1 MYLEHYG
8 LIEEPFG
15 VTPDPRFLYL
25 GPKHREA
32 LASLLYGTE
41 ANRGFLALIAK
52 PGMGKTTLLFQY
64 LEHLGNKARTAFVF
78 QTDCNSREFVRHIL
92 IDLGLDASGKDLP
105 AMHEMLNQLLM
116 EEMRA
121 GRRFILVIDEAQNL
135 EEKVLESVRLL
146 SNFETPWMKLMQI
159 VIAGQPEL
167 AKRLARP
174 SLAQLRQRISLMIR
188 IEPFMP
194 EEINAYIDHRLWIAG
209 YQGPSLFT
217 GGARL
222 MIAEHSEGIPRNIN
236 NICFNAMS
244 LACALKRKTIE
255 RDIIREVLAD
265 LDLESLNEGTA
276 VVRKSEEEPKH
287 SVSQTPRNVERKSR
301 FRDWSPRLPG
311 AEAGRIYFVFFV
323 VASALLLALGGS
335 VIHVN
340 RKQRQASAS
349 QVPLPAETSFIAPTP
364 APAFLVSTSLA
375 APSVSLTGLK
385 AEAPPDHETQALL
398 SQYKGTQSG
407 APAKRTIEQYRSII
421 VMPGQTL
428 YQISVRYF
436 SKYNRE
442 IFEEIHELNP
452 WLINPNHIQSG
463 REIRIP
469 SVKEDSGHEHPAA
482 KQGSNSVAGRVEK
495 P

>member
-1 MYLEHYG
+1 MFLEHYG

-25 GPKHREA
+25 GSSHREA

-41 ANRGFLALIAK
+41 ANRGFFALIAK
-52 PGMGKTTLLFQY
+52 PGMGKTSLLFQY
-64 LEHLGNKARTAFVF
+64 LEHLRNKARTAFVF
-78 QTDCNSREFVRHIL
+78 QTDCNSREFIRHIL

-105 AMHEMLNQLLM
+105 EMHEVLNQFLM

-135 EEKVLESVRLL
+135 KEKVLESVRLL

-159 VIAGQPEL
+159 VIAGQPQL
-167 AKRLARP
+167 AKRLARS
-174 SLAQLRQRISLMIR
+174 SLAQLRQRISLVIR

-194 EEINAYIDHRLWIAG
+194 EEINAYIDHRLWVAG

-217 GGARL
+217 AGARS

-244 LACALKRKTIE
+244 IARALKRKTID

-265 LDLESLNEGTA
+265 LDLESLNEETA
-276 VVRKSEEEPKH
+276 VVRKSEQEPKR
-287 SVSQTPRNVERKSR
+287 SVSQTPRNVQRKSR
-301 FRDWSPRLPG
+301 FRDWSPRF
-311 AEAGRIYFVFFV
+311 A
-323 VASALLLALGGS
+323 VASALLLALSWS

-340 RKQRQASAS
+340 RKERQASAS
-349 QVPLPAETSFIAPTP
+349 QIPLPAETSFIAPTA
-364 APAFLVSTSLA
+364 APALPDSTSRA
-375 APSVSLTGLK
+375 APNVSLTGLK
-385 AEAPPDHETQALL
+385 AEAPPDHKIQVPL

-407 APAKRTIEQYRSII
+407 ALAKRTIEQYRSII

-428 YQISVRYF
+428 YQLSVKYF

-452 WLINPNHIQSG
+452 SLINPDYIQSG
-463 REIRIP
+463 HEIRIP

-482 KQGSNSVAGRVEK
+482 KQGSNTAAGRVEK

>member
-1 MYLEHYG
+1 MVVEHYG

-25 GPKHREA
+25 GPNHREA

-52 PGMGKTTLLFQY
+52 PGMGKTSLLFQY
-64 LEHLGNKARTAFVF
+64 LEHLRNKARTAFVF

-135 EEKVLESVRLL
+135 KEKVLESVRLL

-159 VIAGQPEL
+159 VIAGQPQL
-167 AKRLARP
+167 AKRLAKP
-174 SLAQLRQRISLMIR
+174 SLAQLRQRISLVIR
-188 IEPFMP
+188 IEPFVP
-194 EEINAYIDHRLWIAG
+194 EEINAYIDHRLWVAG

-217 GGARL
+217 TAARL

-244 LACALKRKTIE
+244 LACALKRKTID
-255 RDIIREVLAD
+255 RDIICEVLAD

-276 VVRKSEEEPKH
+276 VVRKSEEEPKPG
-287 SVSQTPRNVERKSR
+287 VSQTPRNVERKSR
-301 FRDWSPRLPG
+301 FRDWSPRF
-311 AEAGRIYFVFFV
+311 AA
-323 VASALLLALGGS
+323 ASLLLLALSWS
-335 VIHVN
+335 VVHVN
-340 RKQRQASAS
+340 RTERQTSAS
-349 QVPLPAETSFIAPTP
+349 QPLSAETTFIGPTP
-364 APAFLVSTSLA
+364 APVFRGSTSL
-375 APSVSLTGLK
+375 PTPDVSLTGLK
-385 AEAPPDHETQALL
+385 AEAPPDQKIQVLL
-398 SQYKGTQSG
+398 SQYEGTQSG
-407 APAKRTIEQYRSII
+407 APAKHTIEQYRSIT

-428 YQISVRYF
+428 QRISVKYF

-469 SVKEDSGHEHPAA
+469 SVKEDSGDEHPAA
-482 KQGSNSVAGRVEK
+482 MQGTNTAARRVER

>member
-1 MYLEHYG
+1 MFLEHYG

-25 GPKHREA
+25 GSSHREA

-52 PGMGKTTLLFQY
+52 PGMGKTSLLFQY
-64 LEHLGNKARTAFVF
+64 LEHLRNKARTAFVF
-78 QTDCNSREFVRHIL
+78 QTDCDPREFVRHIL

-105 AMHEMLNQLLM
+105 AMHEMLNQLLT
-116 EEMRA
+116 EERRA

-146 SNFETPWMKLMQI
+146 SNFETPWMKLMHI
-159 VIAGQPEL
+159 VIAGQPQL

-174 SLAQLRQRISLMIR
+174 SLAQLRQRISLVIR

-194 EEINAYIDHRLWIAG
+194 EEINAYIDHRLWVAG

-244 LACALKRKTIE
+244 LACALKRKTIDRE
-255 RDIIREVLAD
+255 IIREVLAD
-265 LDLESLNEGTA
+265 LDLESLNEETA
-276 VVRKSEEEPKH
+276 VVRKSEQEPKH
-287 SVSQTPRNVERKSR
+287 SVSQTPPNVKRKSR
-301 FRDWSPRLPG
+301 FRDGSPRF
-311 AEAGRIYFVFFV
+311 A
-323 VASALLLALGGS
+323 VASALLLALS
-335 VIHVN
+335 WVIHVST
-340 RKQRQASAS
+340 KERQASAS
-349 QVPLPAETSFIAPTP
+349 QVPLPAETSLIAPTP
-364 APAFLVSTSLA
+364 APVFLDSTSLA
-375 APSVSLTGLK
+375 APNVSLTGLK
-385 AEAPPDHETQALL
+385 AEAPPDRKIQVLL
-398 SQYKGTQSG
+398 SQYNGPQSG
-407 APAKRTIEQYRSII
+407 APAKHTIEQYRSII
-421 VMPGQTL
+421 VMPGQSL
-428 YQISVRYF
+428 YRISVKYF
-436 SKYNRE
+436 RKYNRE

-469 SVKEDSGHEHPAA
+469 SVKEDSGGEHPAA
-482 KQGSNSVAGRVEK
+482 KQGSNTAAGRVEK

>member
-1 MYLEHYG
+1 MVLEHYG

-52 PGMGKTTLLFQY
+52 PGMGKTSLLFAY
-64 LEHLGNKARTAFVF
+64 LEHLRNKARTAFVF

-92 IDLGLDASGKDLP
+92 IDLGLDASGKDLA

-146 SNFETPWMKLMQI
+146 SNFETPWMKLMHI
-159 VIAGQPEL
+159 VIAGQPQL

-194 EEINAYIDHRLWIAG
+194 EEINVYIDHRLSVAG

-244 LACALKRKTIE
+244 LACALKRKTID
-255 RDIIREVLAD
+255 RDIVREVLAD
-265 LDLESLNEGTA
+265 LDLESLNEETA

-287 SVSQTPRNVERKSR
+287 SVSQTPRNVERKSL
-301 FRDWSPRLPG
+301 FRDWSRRF
-311 AEAGRIYFVFFV
+311 AA
-323 VASALLLALGGS
+323 ASALLVALSWS

-340 RKQRQASAS
+340 RKERQASAS
-349 QVPLPAETSFIAPTP
+349 QVPLPAETNFIAPTP
-364 APAFLVSTSLA
+364 APDFLDSASIA
-375 APSVSLTGLK
+375 APNVSLTGLK
-385 AEAPPDHETQALL
+385 AEAPPDHNIQVLL
-398 SQYKGTQSG
+398 SQDEGTQSDV
-407 APAKRTIEQYRSII
+407 PAKHTIEQYRSII

-428 YQISVRYF
+428 YQISVKYF
-436 SKYNRE
+436 TKYNRE

-469 SVKEDSGHEHPAA
+469 SVKEDSGDEHPAA
-482 KQGSNSVAGRVEK
+482 KQGSNTAAGRVEK

>member
-1 MYLEHYG
+1 MVVEHYG
-8 LIEEPFG
+8 LFEEPFG

-32 LASLLYGTE
+32 FASLLYGTE

-52 PGMGKTTLLFQY
+52 PGMGKTSLLFQY
-64 LEHLGNKARTAFVF
+64 LEHLRNKARTAFVF
-78 QTDCNSREFVRHIL
+78 QTDCDSREFVRHIL
-92 IDLGLDASGKDLP
+92 IDLGLDASGKDLA
-105 AMHEMLNQLLM
+105 AMHEMLNQFLT

-135 EEKVLESVRLL
+135 EEQVLESVRLL
-146 SNFETPWMKLMQI
+146 SNFETPWMKLMHI
-159 VIAGQPEL
+159 VIAGQPQL

-174 SLAQLRQRISLMIR
+174 SLAQLRQRISLVIR

-194 EEINAYIDHRLWIAG
+194 EEINAYIDHRLWVAG

-217 GGARL
+217 DGARL

-244 LACALKRKTIE
+244 LACALKRKTIDRE
-255 RDIIREVLAD
+255 IIREALAD
-265 LDLESLNEGTA
+265 LDLESLNEETA
-276 VVRKSEEEPKH
+276 VVRKSEQEPKH
-287 SVSQTPRNVERKSR
+287 SVSQTPPNVERKSR
-301 FRDWSPRLPG
+301 FRDWSPRF
-311 AEAGRIYFVFFV
+311 A
-323 VASALLLALGGS
+323 VASALLLALS
-335 VIHVN
+335 WVIHVST
-340 RKQRQASAS
+340 KERQASAS
-349 QVPLPAETSFIAPTP
+349 QVPSPAETSFIAPTP
-364 APAFLVSTSLA
+364 APVFLDSTSRP

-385 AEAPPDHETQALL
+385 AEAPPDHKIQVLL
-398 SQYKGTQSG
+398 SQYQGTQSG
-407 APAKRTIEQYRSII
+407 APAKQTTEQYRSII

-428 YQISVRYF
+428 HRISVKYF
-436 SKYNRE
+436 RKYNRE
-442 IFEEIHELNP
+442 ILEEIHELNP

-469 SVKEDSGHEHPAA
+469 SVKEDSGDEHPAA
-482 KQGSNSVAGRVEK
+482 KQGSNTAAGRVEK

>member
-1 MYLEHYG
+1 MVVEHFG

-52 PGMGKTTLLFQY
+52 PGMGKTSLLFQY
-64 LEHLGNKARTAFVF
+64 LEHLRNKARTAFVF

-121 GRRFILVIDEAQNL
+121 GRRCILVIDEAQNL

-159 VIAGQPEL
+159 VMAGQPQL

-174 SLAQLRQRISLMIR
+174 SLAQLRQRISLVIR
-188 IEPFMP
+188 IEPFLP
-194 EEINAYIDHRLWIAG
+194 EQINAYIDHRLWVAG
-209 YQGPSLFT
+209 YQGPSLFSAA
-217 GGARL
+217 ARL

-244 LACALKRKTIE
+244 LACALKRKTID
-255 RDIIREVLAD
+255 RDIICEVLAD

-276 VVRKSEEEPKH
+276 VVRKSEEEPKPD
-287 SVSQTPRNVERKSR
+287 VSQTPRNAERKSR
-301 FRDWSPRLPG
+301 FRDWSPRF
-311 AEAGRIYFVFFV
+311 AA
-323 VASALLLALGGS
+323 ASLLLLALSWS

-340 RKQRQASAS
+340 WKERQTSAS
-349 QVPLPAETSFIAPTP
+349 QVPLSAETTFIAPTP
-364 APAFLVSTSLA
+364 PPVFRDSTSLP
-375 APSVSLTGLK
+375 APDVSLTGLK
-385 AEAPPDHETQALL
+385 AEAPPDHKIQVLL
-398 SQYKGTQSG
+398 SQYRETQSG
-407 APAKRTIEQYRSII
+407 APAKQTIEQYRSIT

-428 YQISVRYF
+428 HQISVKYF

-469 SVKEDSGHEHPAA
+469 SVKEDSGDEHPAA
-482 KQGSNSVAGRVEK
+482 KQGSNTAAGRVER

>member
-1 MYLEHYG
+1 MRVRMFLEHYG

-78 QTDCNSREFVRHIL
+78 QTDCNSRELVRHIL

-159 VIAGQPEL
+159 VIAGQPQL
-167 AKRLARP
+167 AKRLAKP
-174 SLAQLRQRISLMIR
+174 SLAQLRQRISLVIR
-188 IEPFMP
+188 IEPFKT
-194 EEINAYIDHRLWIAG
+194 EEINAYINHRLRVAG

-217 GGARL
+217 AGARL
-222 MIAEHSEGIPRNIN
+222 LIAKRSEGIPRNIN

-244 LACALKRKTIE
+244 LAYALKRKTID

-265 LDLESLNEGTA
+265 LDLESLNEETA
-276 VVRKSEEEPKH
+276 VVRKSEEEPKR
-287 SVSQTPRNVERKSR
+287 SVLQTPRNVEWKAL
-301 FRDWSPRLPG
+301 FRDWLPRLPEVK
-311 AEAGRIYFVFFV
+311 ADRIYLAFF
-323 VASALLLALGGS
+323 
-335 VIHVN
+335 
-340 RKQRQASAS
+340 
-349 QVPLPAETSFIAPTP
+349 
-364 APAFLVSTSLA
+364 
-375 APSVSLTGLK
+375 
-385 AEAPPDHETQALL
+385 
-398 SQYKGTQSG
+398 
-407 APAKRTIEQYRSII
+407 
-421 VMPGQTL
+421 
-428 YQISVRYF
+428 
-436 SKYNRE
+436 
-442 IFEEIHELNP
+442 
-452 WLINPNHIQSG
+452 
-463 REIRIP
+463 
-469 SVKEDSGHEHPAA
+469 
-482 KQGSNSVAGRVEK
+482 
-495 P
+495 

>member
-1 MYLEHYG
+1 MFLEHHG

-25 GPKHREA
+25 GSKHREA

-52 PGMGKTTLLFQY
+52 PGMGKTSLLFQY
-64 LEHLGNKARTAFVF
+64 LEHLRDKARTAFVF
-78 QTDCNSREFVRHIL
+78 QTDCNSREFIRHIL

-105 AMHEMLNQLLM
+105 EMHEMLNQLLT

-135 EEKVLESVRLL
+135 KEKVLESVRLL

-159 VIAGQPEL
+159 VIAGQPQL
-167 AKRLARP
+167 AKRLARS
-174 SLAQLRQRISLMIR
+174 SLAQLRQRISLVIR

-194 EEINAYIDHRLWIAG
+194 EEINAYIDHRLWVAG

-217 GGARL
+217 AGARL

-244 LACALKRKTIE
+244 IACALKRKTID
-255 RDIIREVLAD
+255 RDIMREVLAD
-265 LDLESLNEGTA
+265 LDLESLNEETA
-276 VVRKSEEEPKH
+276 VARKSEQEPKH
-287 SVSQTPRNVERKSR
+287 SVSQTPGNVEPKSR
-301 FRDWSPRLPG
+301 FRDWSPRF
-311 AEAGRIYFVFFV
+311 A
-323 VASALLLALGGS
+323 VAIAILLALSLS
-335 VIHVN
+335 VFQGN
-340 RKQRQASAS
+340 RKEG
-349 QVPLPAETSFIAPTP
+349 QVAAAPVLLPAETSSIAPTAGP
-364 APAFLVSTSLA
+364 ASLDSTSRA
-375 APSVSLTGLK
+375 APNVSLTGQGAK
-385 AEAPPDHETQALL
+385 AHPDHKNQVLL
-398 SQYKGTQSG
+398 PQYKGTQSG
-407 APAKRTIEQYRSII
+407 APAKHTIEQYRSII

-428 YQISVRYF
+428 FQISVKYF
-436 SKYNRE
+436 RKYNRE
-442 IFEEIHELNP
+442 ILEEIHELNP
-452 WLINPNHIQSG
+452 SLTNPDYIRSG

-469 SVKEDSGHEHPAA
+469 SVKEDSGDTHPAA
-482 KQGSNSVAGRVEK
+482 KQGSHTASGRVEK